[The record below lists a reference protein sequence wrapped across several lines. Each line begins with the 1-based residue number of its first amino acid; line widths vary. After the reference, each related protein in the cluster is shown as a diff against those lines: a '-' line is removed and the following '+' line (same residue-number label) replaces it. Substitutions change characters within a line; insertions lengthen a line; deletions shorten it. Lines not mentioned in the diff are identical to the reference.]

1 MLGEDVIKASEPTI
15 HTKESALMSFD
26 NNQEDVI
33 LPNDFEE
40 GQEDYH
46 LPSDDE
52 EYEDFQDEEKPSTD
66 QDSPPSEDPAEVEEK
81 IKIRFNHEDL
91 EIPMSEAQELIQ
103 KGKNYEKV
111 YSRLEAIESDPRLS
125 FVQQLADEN
134 DMSVEE
140 FLNEWED
147 QRQQS
152 QLEELIANNIPE
164 ELAIE
169 ILEARQDREER
180 KREKAEAEAKA
191 KEDAEFNEFF
201 TQFEQLNGRAYQP
214 GKDIVPAEVWEAQ
227 AQGVPLK
234 YAYLQ
239 HFNKELTNKVKILE
253 QNQSNSNRSPVGSTT
268 NFGTKDKV
276 VSDPLLEGFM
286 SEL

>member
-1 MLGEDVIKASEPTI
+1 
-15 HTKESALMSFD
+15 MSFD
-26 NNQEDVI
+26 NNEDDFI
-33 LPNDFEE
+33 LPNDYEE
-40 GQEDYH
+40 GQDDYH

-52 EYEDFQDEEKPSTD
+52 ENDFQENPTTEDSTPSD
-66 QDSPPSEDPAEVEEK
+66 DPAEVEEK

-103 KGKNYEKV
+103 KGKNYDKV
-111 YSRLEAIESDPRLS
+111 SSRLEAIEADPRLS
-125 FVQQLADEN
+125 FVQRLAEDN

-169 ILEARQDREER
+169 IMEARQDREER

-191 KEDAEFNEFF
+191 KEESEFNDFF
-201 TQFEQLNGRAYQP
+201 SQFELLNGRPYQP

-239 HFNKELTNKVKILE
+239 HFNTELSNKVKILE
-253 QNQSNSNRSPVGSTT
+253 QNQTNSTRSAVGSTT
-268 NFGTKDKV
+268 QFGTKNKE
-276 VSDPLLEGFM
+276 VSDPFLEGFM
-286 SEL
+286 SEI

>member
-1 MLGEDVIKASEPTI
+1 MRGEDVIKASAPTI
-15 HTKESALMSFD
+15 HTKESALMSF
-26 NNQEDVI
+26 NEHEEDLI
-33 LPNDFEE
+33 LPNDYEE
-40 GQEDYH
+40 GQDYH

-52 EYEDFQDEEKPSTD
+52 EDDFQEEKEDISSNEDST
-66 QDSPPSEDPAEVEEK
+66 PSEESEEEK
-81 IKIRFNHEDL
+81 MFRIRFNHEDL
-91 EIPMSEAQELIQ
+91 EIPHSEAIELIQ
-103 KGKNYEKV
+103 KGKNYEKIS
-111 YSRLEAIESDPRLS
+111 SRLEAIEADPRLS
-125 FVQQLADEN
+125 FVERLAEEN

-140 FLNEWED
+140 FLSEWEE

-169 ILEARQDREER
+169 IMEARQDREER
-180 KREKAEAEAKA
+180 RREKAEAEAKA
-191 KEDAEFNEFF
+191 KEESEFNEFF
-201 TQFEQLNGRAYQP
+201 SQFELLNGRPYQP

-239 HFNKELTNKVKILE
+239 HFNTELSNKVKILE
-253 QNQSNSNRSPVGSTT
+253 QNQTNSTRSPVGSTT
-268 NFGTKDKV
+268 QFGTKNKE
-276 VSDPLLEGFM
+276 VSDPFLEGFM